1 MAITEDLS
9 SSDETDGNYPR
20 ERVITPD
27 RLHYSDTES
36 ESDDGE
42 IPEQS
47 EMIFRQFMSQ
57 RFADENLSNVQL
69 FPQQQQQQP
78 GLHYHNYHQQMPPGP
93 GQGLGYSLSDE
104 LTRDIRSLAETF
116 RRSGGRHQ
124 VAEQAASI
132 DLATLTQENLSLLLT
147 QLFEDGVSPAR
158 LLVLF
163 YFISDLAVRA
173 ARAGLLHLLTSVTSW
188 SLAFVR
194 GAVSA
199 WVRIRG
205 GWSSVLQAMS
215 SSSEP
220 ASNISSASQS
230 INQVAFVSACAAAVG
245 VCAIYMKRNL

>member
-1 MAITEDLS
+1 MRMAITENLS
-9 SSDETDGNYPR
+9 SNDETDGNYPR

-36 ESDDGE
+36 ESEDGE
-42 IPEQS
+42 IPQQS

-57 RFADENLSNVQL
+57 RFAEENLSNVQV
-69 FPQQQQQQP
+69 FPQQQP
-78 GLHYHNYHQQMPPGP
+78 GLHYPNYHHQMPGP

-104 LTRDIRSLAETF
+104 LTRDMRSLAETF
-116 RRSGGRHQ
+116 RRSGGRQQ

-132 DLATLTQENLSLLLT
+132 DLTTLTQENLNLLLT

-173 ARAGLLHLLTSVTSW
+173 ARAGLLHLMTSVTSW

-205 GWSSVLQAMS
+205 GWSSVLQALS
-215 SSSEP
+215 SSSET
-220 ASNISSASQS
+220 ASNNPSASQTV
-230 INQVAFVSACAAAVG
+230 NQVAFVSACAAAVG
-245 VCAIYMKRNL
+245 VCAIFMKKNP

>member
-1 MAITEDLS
+1 M
-9 SSDETDGNYPR
+9 
-20 ERVITPD
+20 ITPD

-36 ESDDGE
+36 ESEDGE
-42 IPEQS
+42 IPQQS

-57 RFADENLSNVQL
+57 RFADENLSNVQV
-69 FPQQQQQQP
+69 FPQQQP
-78 GLHYHNYHQQMPPGP
+78 GLHYPNYHHQMPGP
-93 GQGLGYSLSDE
+93 GQGLGSSLSDE
-104 LTRDIRSLAETF
+104 LTRDMRSLAETF
-116 RRSGGRHQ
+116 RRSGGRQQ

-132 DLATLTQENLSLLLT
+132 DLTTLTQENLNLLLT

-173 ARAGLLHLLTSVTSW
+173 ARAGLLHLMTSVTSW

-205 GWSSVLQAMS
+205 GWSSVLQALS
-215 SSSEP
+215 SSSDSG
-220 ASNISSASQS
+220 SNNPSASQTV
-230 INQVAFVSACAAAVG
+230 NQVAFVSACAAAVG
-245 VCAIYMKRNL
+245 VCAIFMKKNP